1 MDLILKFLVLN
12 YFHMLKKAKKYQRLN
27 GGVLISFLKE
37 NKNLNTLNI
46 KCPIKNISKYRLTV
60 DEEADFILIK
70 KYMISFIQ
78 IFFLD

>member
-1 MDLILKFLVLN
+1 MQPWTYPDGLDTEVFSFKLLS
-12 YFHMLKKAKKYQRLN
+12 HAQKKAKKYQRLN

-60 DEEADFILIK
+60 DEEADFYFDK
-70 KYMISFIQ
+70 KNI
-78 IFFLD
+78 